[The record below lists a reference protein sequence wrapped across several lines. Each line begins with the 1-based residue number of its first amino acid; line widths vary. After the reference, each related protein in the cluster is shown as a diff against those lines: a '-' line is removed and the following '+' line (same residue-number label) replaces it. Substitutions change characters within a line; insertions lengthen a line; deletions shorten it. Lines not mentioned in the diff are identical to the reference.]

1 MPLVRTTMNP
11 TTEIYVSDAAADD
24 MAAQGVLLEG
34 TRATTD
40 EGLTAAAIRQVQLGA
55 LAPETRAAVEASERR
70 AADERARQRPRKASA
85 PRKPRARR
93 ERNPQA
99 EVEVTHADGR
109 VETVTGVLPA
119 SAAVDAPPDGG
130 PAPTDT
136 SGDVP
141 ADDATTQE
149 S

>member
-55 LAPETRAAVEASERR
+55 LAPETRAAVEANERR

-85 PRKPRARR
+85 PRKSRARR
-93 ERNPQA
+93 ERNQA
-99 EVEVTHADGR
+99 EVEVEVTHPDG
-109 VETVTGVLPA
+109 VEAVTGVLE
-119 SAAVDAPPDGG
+119 AAAADAPPDGG